1 MAKIDKIL
9 VAVDMS
15 KHSKNALD
23 YASLM
28 AEKCRAELI
37 LVNVFDAFERVGSTR
52 KKLEEIAEMLRKD
65 SSGKLNEY
73 VNEARKLGVT
83 NVRAERIE
91 GNPAEMI
98 LKIARREKPDMI
110 VVGSR
115 GLSTAKEFLLG
126 SVSHKITHHA
136 SCPVLIVR

>member
-1 MAKIDKIL
+1 MAKIEKII

-23 YASLM
+23 YGSLL
-28 AEKCRAELI
+28 AEKCEAELV
-37 LVNVFDAFERVGSTR
+37 LVNVFDAFERVGSTK
-52 KKLEEIAEMLRKD
+52 KKLEEIADTLRTD
-65 SSGKLNEY
+65 SSEKLNEY
-73 VNEARKLGVT
+73 VNEARKIGAT
-83 NVRAERIE
+83 KVRAERVE
-91 GNPAEMI
+91 GDPAETI

-126 SVSHKITHHA
+126 SVSHKLTHHA
-136 SCPVLIVR
+136 ECPVLIVR

>member
-23 YASLM
+23 YASLV
-28 AEKCRAELI
+28 AEKCGAELI
-37 LVNVFDAFERVGSTR
+37 LVNVFDAFERVGSTK
-52 KKLEEIAEMLRKD
+52 KKLEEIAEMLQRD
-65 SSGKLNEY
+65 SSEKLNAY
-73 VNEARKLGVT
+73 VNEAKKLGVI
-83 NVRAERIE
+83 NVRAERVE

-115 GLSTAKEFLLG
+115 GLNTAKEFLLG
-126 SVSHKITHHA
+126 SVSHKITHRA